1 MPAKQLTLIELFSK
15 SAGKENVGNKRVV
28 SCRSTGDSPERKRLP
43 SIKLNVENINSNTST
58 TFDNI
63 LKEQNQQSLLS
74 SPLPNEQLD
83 SIFCTLVEPEWRK
96 LLTSELKKEYIKSIH
111 QFLISQY
118 EKVLVKQVC
127 KWYRYFS
134 ASFSYIHAF
143 NLTPFNE
150 IKVVLL
156 GQDPYHNV
164 SQAHGLC
171 FSVPQGTAPPPSLKN
186 IYKELSSEFPD
197 FKIPIHGELTCWAKQ
212 GIFMLNATLTVEA
225 HKPNSH
231 SNIGWQIFTDSVIKL
246 ISSKSSNGVVFLLWG
261 GFAHR
266 KEKLVDKSRHRVI
279 KVALN
284 ILSLQLGFEFVFNLF
299 LSFQLVLQIVK
310 SL

>member
-43 SIKLNVENINSNTST
+43 SIKLNVENIYSNTST

-63 LKEQNQQSLLS
+63 LEEQNQQSLLS

-96 LLTSELKKEYIKSIH
+96 LLTTELKKEYIKSIH

-118 EKVLVKQVC
+118 EKGTDIFPPRSLI
-127 KWYRYFS
+127 FN
-134 ASFSYIHAF
+134 AF

-156 GQDPYHNV
+156 GQDPYHNL

-171 FSVPQGTAPPPSLKN
+171 FSVPQGTPPPPSLKN

-246 ISSKSSNGVVFLLWG
+246 ISSKSNNGVVFLLWG

-279 KVALN
+279 KTAHPSP
-284 ILSLQLGFEFVFNLF
+284 LSVTKFFGSKCFSKTNDLLKELGREPINWNV
-299 LSFQLVLQIVK
+299 VLP
-310 SL
+310 

>member
-28 SCRSTGDSPERKRLP
+28 ACRSTGDSPERKRLGITIFP
-43 SIKLNVENINSNTST
+43 PR
-58 TFDNI
+58 
-63 LKEQNQQSLLS
+63 SL
-74 SPLPNEQLD
+74 
-83 SIFCTLVEPEWRK
+83 IFN
-96 LLTSELKKEYIKSIH
+96 
-111 QFLISQY
+111 
-118 EKVLVKQVC
+118 
-127 KWYRYFS
+127 
-134 ASFSYIHAF
+134 AF

-156 GQDPYHNV
+156 GQDPYHNL

-171 FSVPQGTAPPPSLKN
+171 FSVPQGTPPPPSLKN

-197 FKIPIHGELTCWAKQ
+197 FKIPTHGELTCWAKQ

-246 ISSKSSNGVVFLLWG
+246 ISSKSNNGVVFLLWG

-266 KEKLVDKSRHRVI
+266 KEMLVDKSRHRVI
-279 KVALN
+279 KTAHPSP
-284 ILSLQLGFEFVFNLF
+284 LSVTKFFGSKCFSKTNDLLKELGREPIDWNV
-299 LSFQLVLQIVK
+299 VLP
-310 SL
+310 